1 MDCPVCGRSVPSF
14 YINSHVDACL
24 NGHSSKAAP
33 PEQAEP
39 DQARTEAQA
48 PSASAAP
55 EPLVLPPKLVPTF
68 LTDKALRQL
77 LKRFCL
83 PTDGRRAEMVTRYT
97 RLRREVEVAND
108 RGERTSY
115 ARLARRVLGA
125 ERQVA
130 AATLLGGG
138 APAEA
143 HHPCASGGRAAVVDL
158 VGGGR
163 DVLRDTTNSD
173 GFLGDSWRELVEATR
188 RRDAA
193 RKALRAESS
202 PAVDEEAADQE
213 PPSAQAV
220 DALAMTGP
228 GPEPLVDAPML

>member
-173 GFLGDSWRELVEATR
+173 LGDSWRELVEATR

-193 RKALRAESS
+193 RKALRAETG
-202 PAVDEEAADQE
+202 PAVGQEAADKE
-213 PPSAQAV
+213 LPSAQAV
-220 DALAMTGP
+220 GSVLATTGP
-228 GPEPLVDAPML
+228 NPEPLVDAPTV